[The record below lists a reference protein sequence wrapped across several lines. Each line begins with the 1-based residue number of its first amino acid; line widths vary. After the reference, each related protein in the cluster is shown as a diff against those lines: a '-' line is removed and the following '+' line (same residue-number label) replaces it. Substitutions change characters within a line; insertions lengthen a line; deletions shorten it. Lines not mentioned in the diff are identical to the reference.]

1 MFLVL
6 AYVTWPTRGDWPGY
20 YDQSYYLAM
29 TKQLSQGY
37 LSPEAFR
44 YGIGYP
50 ILAVPFYYL
59 IGQDALFIPN
69 LVAFI
74 GSVYLFYLFFRSVTN
89 DLVAKVS
96 ILFLIFA
103 TTLAYHHVIWW
114 GHGIVI
120 FGLALLSY
128 LAIKPVTTKKLL
140 LAGAVVGYV
149 FFTRYVEAAL
159 YLPILAYMLLKG
171 RKLRGPVL
179 MVIGAIPFILLTF
192 VAQWLVFGDALYS
205 PYRTGFGTV
214 LNYFRIS
221 QLPYNFFLT
230 FIYFPADIARS
241 MEGLETPKMTV
252 LIGAFYL
259 IFAPLGSFLLYRSSK
274 KKGLIL
280 AMIASVLL
288 IILYSSSYWQF
299 HSGTFGQFPNDFRYI
314 LPGYPYMVLFSLI
327 GLFSFLRIGQTEEKK
342 KDDG

>member
-1 MFLVL
+1 
-6 AYVTWPTRGDWPGY
+6 
-20 YDQSYYLAM
+20 M

-37 LSPEAFR
+37 LSAEAFR

-74 GSVYLFYLFFRSVTN
+74 GTVYLFYLFFRSITD
-89 DLVAKVS
+89 DLLAKVS
-96 ILFLIFA
+96 ILFLMFA
-103 TTLAYHHVIWW
+103 TTLPYHHVIWW

-128 LAIKPVTTKKLL
+128 LAIKPMTTKKLL

-159 YLPILAYMLLKG
+159 YLPILAYMLSRE
-171 RKLRGPVL
+171 RKPREPVL

-214 LNYFRIS
+214 LNYFHLGEI
-221 QLPYNFFLT
+221 PYNFFLT
-230 FIYFPADIARS
+230 FLYFPADIARG
-241 MEGLETPKMTV
+241 MEGLGTPKMTV

-259 IFAPLGSFLLYRSSK
+259 IFAPLGSVLLYRSSQ

-280 AMIASVLL
+280 GMIASVLL
-288 IILYSSSYWQF
+288 IVLYSSSYWQF
-299 HSGTFGQFPNDFRYI
+299 HSGTFGQFPNDFRYL
-314 LPGYPYMVLFSLI
+314 LPSYPYMVLFSLV
-327 GLFSFLRIGQTEEKK
+327 GLFSFLRMRQSEEKK
-342 KDDG
+342 EKDG